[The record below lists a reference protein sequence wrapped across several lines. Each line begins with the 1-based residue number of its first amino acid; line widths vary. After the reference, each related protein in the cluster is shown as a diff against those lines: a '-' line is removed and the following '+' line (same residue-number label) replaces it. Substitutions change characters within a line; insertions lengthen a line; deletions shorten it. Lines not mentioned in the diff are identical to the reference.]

1 MPGFHA
7 GSMFRQKKKKKTKR
21 HAEVLKKL
29 LKWGISL
36 KSSKQET
43 SMQKASLVGADEW
56 PLGLVHDV
64 VFH

>member
-7 GSMFRQKKKKKTKR
+7 GPMFETRKEKEKPKR

-36 KSSKQET
+36 KSSRENIVAESQ
-43 SMQKASLVGADEW
+43 SSRR
-56 PLGLVHDV
+56 
-64 VFH
+64 